1 VEQVF
6 LYLELFTLVVEEL
19 EITEMALVHLYG
31 VTVVL
36 EAVELVEKKTAAL
49 AAALMA
55 PENLELTVL
64 VVVVAEHTTLI
75 AGKAVTVALEL

>member
-1 VEQVF
+1 M
-6 LYLELFTLVVEEL
+6 ELFTLVVEEL